1 MVSSLAD
8 AVSESDWEMLDSLV
22 SCCEMV
28 LFDFYFVVDIYY
40 ACVVIV
46 CYFEVK

>member
-1 MVSSLAD
+1 MVN
-8 AVSESDWEMLDSLV
+8 SLV
-22 SCCEMV
+22 SCCEMA
-28 LFDFYFVVDIYY
+28 LFDFYFVVDSYQ